1 MKILRNATYYL
12 FSPTSSSHVLK
23 ERGAFLDTCQ
33 FAVLGQQSTV
43 HLSSPVT
50 FDHRLYSISTTFK
63 HHLREVTRS
72 NHYLKLTIS
81 PVSIRFTPQT
91 IFVQVTE
98 TINHI
103 PSEVFMFRNY
113 EQLMLLANTNP
124 LLPDCGFPLHWLML
138 HFLLIDTTNG
148 WCFTS
153 CSKCSRRQE
162 CFNVDS
168 HRSHVKLAVYLIQF
182 SVSDGA
188 ETTVFVAFDR
198 EMTKLTNAR
207 AVDIGQLIVSVGK
220 PELITIPQLVKD
232 LVGITFSFQEKLS
245 PFNSPP
251 SISP

>member
-1 MKILRNATYYL
+1 
-12 FSPTSSSHVLK
+12 
-23 ERGAFLDTCQ
+23 
-33 FAVLGQQSTV
+33 
-43 HLSSPVT
+43 
-50 FDHRLYSISTTFK
+50 
-63 HHLREVTRS
+63 
-72 NHYLKLTIS
+72 
-81 PVSIRFTPQT
+81 
-91 IFVQVTE
+91 
-98 TINHI
+98 
-103 PSEVFMFRNY
+103 MFRNY
-113 EQLMLLANTNP
+113 EKLMLLANTNP

-168 HRSHVKLAVYLIQF
+168 HRSHVKLAIRKQLGYLVQF
-182 SVSDGA
+182 SVSDGT

-207 AVDIGQLIVSVGK
+207 TVDIGLLIVSCVGK

>member
-1 MKILRNATYYL
+1 
-12 FSPTSSSHVLK
+12 
-23 ERGAFLDTCQ
+23 
-33 FAVLGQQSTV
+33 
-43 HLSSPVT
+43 
-50 FDHRLYSISTTFK
+50 
-63 HHLREVTRS
+63 
-72 NHYLKLTIS
+72 
-81 PVSIRFTPQT
+81 
-91 IFVQVTE
+91 
-98 TINHI
+98 
-103 PSEVFMFRNY
+103 MFRNY

-207 AVDIGQLIVSVGK
+207 AVDIGQLIVSCVGK

>member
-1 MKILRNATYYL
+1 
-12 FSPTSSSHVLK
+12 
-23 ERGAFLDTCQ
+23 
-33 FAVLGQQSTV
+33 
-43 HLSSPVT
+43 
-50 FDHRLYSISTTFK
+50 
-63 HHLREVTRS
+63 
-72 NHYLKLTIS
+72 
-81 PVSIRFTPQT
+81 
-91 IFVQVTE
+91 
-98 TINHI
+98 
-103 PSEVFMFRNY
+103 
-113 EQLMLLANTNP
+113 MLLANTNP
-124 LLPDCGFPLHWLML
+124 LLPVHHLVNLNPFKYIMVMICGFPLHWLML

-168 HRSHVKLAVYLIQF
+168 HRSHVKLVVYLIQF

-207 AVDIGQLIVSVGK
+207 AVDIGQLIVSCVGK

>member
-1 MKILRNATYYL
+1 
-12 FSPTSSSHVLK
+12 
-23 ERGAFLDTCQ
+23 
-33 FAVLGQQSTV
+33 
-43 HLSSPVT
+43 
-50 FDHRLYSISTTFK
+50 
-63 HHLREVTRS
+63 
-72 NHYLKLTIS
+72 
-81 PVSIRFTPQT
+81 
-91 IFVQVTE
+91 
-98 TINHI
+98 
-103 PSEVFMFRNY
+103 MFRNY

-168 HRSHVKLAVYLIQF
+168 HRSHVKLVVFQNKKKKLAIRKQLGYLIQF

-207 AVDIGQLIVSVGK
+207 AVDIGQLIVSCVGK

>member
-1 MKILRNATYYL
+1 
-12 FSPTSSSHVLK
+12 
-23 ERGAFLDTCQ
+23 
-33 FAVLGQQSTV
+33 
-43 HLSSPVT
+43 
-50 FDHRLYSISTTFK
+50 
-63 HHLREVTRS
+63 
-72 NHYLKLTIS
+72 
-81 PVSIRFTPQT
+81 
-91 IFVQVTE
+91 
-98 TINHI
+98 
-103 PSEVFMFRNY
+103 MFRNY

-168 HRSHVKLAVYLIQF
+168 HRSHVKLAVFQKKKYLIQF

-207 AVDIGQLIVSVGK
+207 AVDIGQLIVSCVGK

>member
-1 MKILRNATYYL
+1 
-12 FSPTSSSHVLK
+12 
-23 ERGAFLDTCQ
+23 
-33 FAVLGQQSTV
+33 
-43 HLSSPVT
+43 
-50 FDHRLYSISTTFK
+50 
-63 HHLREVTRS
+63 
-72 NHYLKLTIS
+72 
-81 PVSIRFTPQT
+81 
-91 IFVQVTE
+91 
-98 TINHI
+98 
-103 PSEVFMFRNY
+103 MFRNY

-168 HRSHVKLAVYLIQF
+168 HRSHVKLVVFQKKKKKLAIRKQLGYLIQF

-207 AVDIGQLIVSVGK
+207 HGRHWPTNCKLCWEARANNHPTVSQRLGWHHF
-220 PELITIPQLVKD
+220 Q
-232 LVGITFSFQEKLS
+232 FSGEAFTA
-245 PFNSPP
+245 
-251 SISP
+251 